1 MVKKI
6 GIIHNGC
13 AKNLVDT
20 ELMVGKLIEAGF
32 ETTLDIDDENID
44 AYLINTCSFIH
55 DAEKESVQAILN
67 IAQKGKKIV
76 VAGCLAQKYKDELL
90 ELLPEVSS
98 LVGVANINDIV
109 SAFLNSD
116 VYVSESPCYQY
127 PEQIERAHITIGAS
141 AYIKIAEGCNYTC
154 GYCIIP
160 KLRGKYSSRRIEDI
174 VLEAKKLANKGIAEI
189 ILIAQDTT
197 SYGVDLYGKPALAR
211 LLEELNKIENINWI
225 RVLYTYPT
233 NFDDILIEAYQKLD
247 KVVKYIDI
255 PLQHSH
261 PDMLKKMLRPAID
274 AEKLIQKLR
283 KAIPD
288 VCIRTTFIVGYPT
301 ETEEEFSHLK
311 KFIQK
316 MKFDRVGV
324 FTYSKEKASYS
335 SSLKPRISAKVK
347 NKRKKELMTLQQEIS
362 RKINEKLIG
371 KKIPCIVEQVTPK
384 GAIAR
389 SFRDSPD
396 VDGVVYIKTDKQLSP
411 LDMVEVKIVASK
423 EYDLWGEV

>member
-154 GYCIIP
+154 GYWIIP

-211 LLEELNKIENINWI
+211 LLEELNKSENINWI

-261 PDMLKKMLRPAID
+261 PDMLGC
-274 AEKLIQKLR
+274 
-283 KAIPD
+283 IPVSD
-288 VCIRTTFIVGYPT
+288 WRA
-301 ETEEEFSHLK
+301 L
-311 KFIQK
+311 
-316 MKFDRVGV
+316 
-324 FTYSKEKASYS
+324 
-335 SSLKPRISAKVK
+335 
-347 NKRKKELMTLQQEIS
+347 
-362 RKINEKLIG
+362 
-371 KKIPCIVEQVTPK
+371 
-384 GAIAR
+384 
-389 SFRDSPD
+389 
-396 VDGVVYIKTDKQLSP
+396 
-411 LDMVEVKIVASK
+411 
-423 EYDLWGEV
+423 